1 MIRASQQLRILNTNT
16 KTEAPF
22 LFFSF
27 LSLSTKVLKVMVS
40 RGTST
45 KIQSTYIYLISLCIT
60 GMIGE

>member
-40 RGTST
+40 RSTST
-45 KIQSTYIYLISLCIT
+45 
-60 GMIGE
+60 